1 MKSFRLC
8 GQLAAVLGC
17 GLGLAAHA
25 VPSLE
30 TINGIVAGAGR
41 CGTWGPA
48 PELSFFTFAP
58 ADVAVGGIAACGYSG
73 GYQMQSAAIGPLTR
87 HDSLGPVILGPPAHS
102 LGFYSGTA
110 DARSSYGSRGAAAHS
125 DIAGGV
131 PQSNLAL
138 FDSVAAATFS
148 DTLTA
153 TSPLV
158 ASSSVGSVRY
168 QFRVDGRMTSLGA
181 PAAFLFGE
189 NYAVLDVKQGNGP
202 VVEVMNAHVRR
213 GGLGTISNTPPPAGW
228 VTSTGILSGS
238 SVFYSVALPMLWG
251 QPWDLKVGLLAW
263 SYGTAD
269 SQFLNTATL
278 SGFEFFDADG
288 VAVNDFSLSSASGTD
303 YLNPVPEPSA
313 AALLPAGIALLARRR
328 PSIRGRA
335 ARRPADPDGSGPA
348 R

>member
-8 GQLAAVLGC
+8 ARLAAVLGC
-17 GLGLAAHA
+17 GLGLSAHA
-25 VPSLE
+25 LPSLE
-30 TINGIVAGAGR
+30 TINGIVAGAGS

-73 GYQMQSAAIGPLTR
+73 GYRTQSAPIGPLNQ
-87 HDSLGPVILGPPAHS
+87 HDSLGPVILGPLALSP
-102 LGFYSGTA
+102 GFYSGTA
-110 DARSSYGSRGAAAHS
+110 DARSSYGSLGAAAHS

-148 DTLTA
+148 DVLTA

-158 ASSSVGSVRY
+158 ASGSAGSVRY
-168 QFRVDGRMTSLGA
+168 QFRIDGSMTALGA
-181 PAAFLFGE
+181 PAAFFFGD
-189 NYAVLDVKQGNGP
+189 NYALLDVKQDNGP
-202 VVEVMNAHVRR
+202 VVEVMNASVRR
-213 GGLGTISNTPPPAGW
+213 GGLGTISGNPPPAGW
-228 VTSTGILSGS
+228 VTSAGSLSGS
-238 SVFYSVALPMLWG
+238 SVFRSVALPMVWG

-278 SGFEFFDADG
+278 SGFEFFDAKG

-303 YLNPVPEPSA
+303 YLDPVPEPSA
-313 AALLPAGIALLARRR
+313 AALLLVGIALLARRW
-328 PSIRGRA
+328 PSIRG
-335 ARRPADPDGSGPA
+335 
-348 R
+348 